1 MSKTVSAV
9 CLLALLGCGN
19 HDGRSFA
26 DEQVVAL
33 VNVACFDPVPDPL
46 KAGWTKEGNGTA
58 TVGTPLALSDPSSA
72 PSDFINYFCADST
85 IFAGD
90 IVLTPHFTIARH
102 DIHFCQKLVI
112 GGISMNR
119 QKYFVFFLV
128 AFVLSAVAITY
139 PTKKA
144 SAHGDDRQFIAESSL
159 LAGLAPG
166 AVFPFIDTTPHKIA
180 QAHIA
185 ITDSSS
191 DCHPGSAPP
200 DNIKI
205 LVGQAGV
212 ALVSVMDKTTN
223 TGISTTPGQCVFH
236 VTINAGQAG
245 VPNTV
250 TDIVVLN
257 GGSAALTGINT
268 VTASATVRVDNSALE
283 SHLHGQGAS
292 DRMGD

>member
-9 CLLALLGCGN
+9 CLLPLLGCGN
-19 HDGRSFA
+19 HDDRSFA

-102 DIHFCQKLVI
+102 DIHFCQKL
-112 GGISMNR
+112 S
-119 QKYFVFFLV
+119 
-128 AFVLSAVAITY
+128 
-139 PTKKA
+139 
-144 SAHGDDRQFIAESSL
+144 HQFIAESSL

-268 VTASATVRVDNSALE
+268 VTASATVRVDNS
-283 SHLHGQGAS
+283 
-292 DRMGD
+292 D

>member
-1 MSKTVSAV
+1 
-9 CLLALLGCGN
+9 
-19 HDGRSFA
+19 
-26 DEQVVAL
+26 
-33 VNVACFDPVPDPL
+33 
-46 KAGWTKEGNGTA
+46 
-58 TVGTPLALSDPSSA
+58 
-72 PSDFINYFCADST
+72 
-85 IFAGD
+85 
-90 IVLTPHFTIARH
+90 
-102 DIHFCQKLVI
+102 
-112 GGISMNR
+112 MNR

-144 SAHGDDRQFIAESSL
+144 SAHGDDSQFIAESSL

-185 ITDSSS
+185 ITDSTS
-191 DCHPGSAPP
+191 DCHAGAAPP

-223 TGISTTPGQCVFH
+223 TGITTTPGQCVFH

-250 TDIVVLN
+250 TDIAVLN
-257 GGSAALTGINT
+257 GGSSALTGINT
-268 VTASATVRVDNSALE
+268 VTASATVHVDEIE
-283 SHLHGQGAS
+283 STLHQHGQGVS
-292 DRMGD
+292 DRAGR